1 MQSVPII
8 TKVVSSNPSH
18 GVVYSIKHYVIKFVS
33 DLRQVGCIFL
43 VFRFTPTIKLTPRYN
58 RKIVQSGVKHHNP
71 NSYISLPPSHYILG
85 YQQYGN
91 EIQAFQKLPLDIK
104 LISKIFTTDQISMQM
119 VHITLKCR
127 NKAGLQST
135 LSSNGVK
142 ISNLPPQT
150 ISAEVEILPHSMTE
164 YNCRNHYQGDITK
177 LRVKWTGF
185 TDMAGLDSYMVRMR
199 KYKDFVYF
207 HCQQCLA

>member
-43 VFRFTPTIKLTPRYN
+43 VFRFTPPIKLTPRYN
-58 RKIVQSGVKHHNP
+58 RKIVQSGFKHHNP
-71 NSYISLPPSHYILG
+71 NSYIILPPSHYILG

-104 LISKIFTTDQISMQM
+104 LISKIFLTDQISMQM
-119 VHITLKCR
+119 VHVTLRCR
-127 NKAGLQST
+127 NKAGLHST

-150 ISAEVEILPHSMTE
+150 TSAEVEILPHSMTE
-164 YNCRNHYQGDITK
+164 YNCRDHYQGDITK

-199 KYKDFVYF
+199 KYKEFVYF

>member
-18 GVVYSIKHYVIKFVS
+18 GVVYSIQYYVITFVS

-43 VFRFTPTIKLTPRYN
+43 VFRFTPPIKLTPRYN
-58 RKIVQSGVKHHNP
+58 RKIVQSGVKYHNT
-71 NSYISLPPSHYILG
+71 NSYFILPSSHYILG

-104 LISKIFTTDQISMQM
+104 LISKIFPTDQISMQM
-119 VHITLKCR
+119 VHVTLRCR

-150 ISAEVEILPHSMTE
+150 TSAEVEILPHSMTE
-164 YNCRNHYQGDITK
+164 YNCRDHYQGDITK
-177 LRVKWTGF
+177 LRIKWTGF

-199 KYKDFVYF
+199 KYKEFVYF
-207 HCQQCLA
+207 HCRQFLA

>member
-1 MQSVPII
+1 
-8 TKVVSSNPSH
+8 
-18 GVVYSIKHYVIKFVS
+18 VVYLIKHYVIKFVS

-43 VFRFTPTIKLTPRYN
+43 VFRFTPPIKLTPRYN

-71 NSYISLPPSHYILG
+71 NSYIILPTSHYILG

-91 EIQAFQKLPLDIK
+91 EIQAFQKLPLERK
-104 LISKIFTTDQISMQM
+104 LISKIFPTDQISMQM
-119 VHITLKCR
+119 VHVTLRCR

-150 ISAEVEILPHSMTE
+150 TSAEVEILPHSMTE
-164 YNCRNHYQGDITK
+164 YNCRDHYQGDITK

-207 HCQQCLA
+207 HCQQCLSFINNYII